1 MFAGEKLVRRS
12 QVRFS
17 SRLFARRG
25 AESFFPLP
33 FFFGFKSSIS
43 LLRRTSASYALR
55 GARQRAPPGRRWC
68 CWTESV
74 GEVVVVQKGTRSS
87 HMSFMSL
94 VRLDLLLPW
103 FLFSVLKGLPRFRA
117 VLGTL
122 KHAQIAAI
130 EWNRQA
136 IARVKTGMDVSCKL
150 GSESIS
156 RFASGCY

>member
-1 MFAGEKLVRRS
+1 
-12 QVRFS
+12 
-17 SRLFARRG
+17 
-25 AESFFPLP
+25 
-33 FFFGFKSSIS
+33 
-43 LLRRTSASYALR
+43 
-55 GARQRAPPGRRWC
+55 
-68 CWTESV
+68 
-74 GEVVVVQKGTRSS
+74 
-87 HMSFMSL
+87 MSL

-156 RFASGCY
+156 RFAPGCY